1 MIGFPKNLNTKED
14 YEYVRK
20 NFQKEEWEKEFQNL
34 LDTVNEWFNMGVL
47 ADGDTGTTDDTHRVT
62 EDKQED
68 TGTVTRT
75 QWEYKENPDAKIFQ
89 LGYTV
94 EEVKAILAGGENDA

>member
-1 MIGFPKNLNTKED
+1 MIGYPKNLNTKED

-20 NFQKEEWEKEFQNL
+20 NFPKDEWTPAFQDL
-34 LDTVNEWFNMGVL
+34 LDTVNEWFNLGAL
-47 ADGDTGTTDDTHRVT
+47 ADGETGTVDDTHKVT
-62 EDKQED
+62 EDRRED
-68 TGTVTRT
+68 TDVVTRT

-94 EEVKAILAGGENDA
+94 AEVKAILGA

>member
-1 MIGFPKNLNTKED
+1 MIGYPKNLNTKED

-20 NFQKEEWEKEFQNL
+20 NFPKDEWEPAFQAL
-34 LDTVNEWFNMGVL
+34 LDTVNEWFNLGVL
-47 ADGDTGTTDDTHRVT
+47 ADDDAGTVDDTHKVT
-62 EDKQED
+62 EDRRED
-68 TGTVTRT
+68 TDVVTRT

-94 EEVKAILAGGENDA
+94 VEVKAILGA